1 MIAPASVVSFAK
13 WLTPKRIRAQA
24 VVLAVC
30 LWGVFAVDFSTAGL
44 YDRAGNIKFQD
55 FLPFYISAR
64 LIAQHR
70 TTELYD
76 PNTRAHELQSILGQ
90 PTQVRLSNIYGPQ
103 VGLLFLP
110 LVHLPFLAAA
120 RAWTMLSLVLY
131 FVCIYSAWR
140 NLRNLWAFRSLIL
153 IAALA
158 FPPLFHLCARGQIS
172 ALVLLCFT
180 AALLALSK
188 NRNLAAGV
196 AFGCLIVK
204 PQFLVAIPLLL
215 LISASWRILA
225 ALVLSA
231 SAQLALAGFYFGSS
245 VMHAYFE
252 VLRHP
257 SRWIDV
263 AELSLAP
270 IQMHSLRSFW
280 SLLIPSHSAALA
292 LYLLSSAITLAL
304 AASVWRSGSALA
316 IRFAA
321 LTFAA
326 VLVNPHLFVYDLLV
340 LAPALLVLVDW
351 SLNAEHSS
359 SNPALH
365 VLLYLAL
372 VLPLLGP
379 LSRWTHV
386 QLSVIDFVLI
396 LALLYHLNMRV
407 RVLASSESLVV

>member
-1 MIAPASVVSFAK
+1 VIASPSVLSFAK
-13 WLTPKRIRAQA
+13 WLTPKRMRAQA

-30 LWGVFAVDFSTAGL
+30 VWGVFAVDFSTAGL
-44 YDRAGNIKFQD
+44 HDRAANIKFQD

-70 TTELYD
+70 AAELYD
-76 PNTRAHELQSILGQ
+76 PNTRAQELQSILGQ
-90 PTQVRLSNIYGPQ
+90 PTPVRLSNLYGPQ
-103 VGLLFLP
+103 VDQLFLP
-110 LVHLPFLAAA
+110 LVHLPFLVAA
-120 RAWTMLSLVLY
+120 RIWTMLSLVLY
-131 FVCIYSAWR
+131 FVCIYSVWR
-140 NLRNLWAFRSLIL
+140 HLPKLWAFRGLVF

-180 AALLALSK
+180 GALLALRT

-196 AFGCLIVK
+196 AFGCLILK

-225 ALVLSA
+225 GLVLSA
-231 SAQLALAGFYFGSS
+231 SAQLVFARVYFGSS

-252 VLRHP
+252 LFRHP

-280 SLLIPSHSAALA
+280 SLLIPSQSAALV
-292 LYLLSSAITLAL
+292 LYLLSSAIALAL

-326 VLVNPHLFVYDLLV
+326 VLINPHLFVYDVLV
-340 LAPALLVLVDW
+340 LAPALLMLVDW
-351 SLNAEHSS
+351 SLSAEHSS
-359 SNPALH
+359 SNPVLH
-365 VLLYLAL
+365 VLLYLAF

-386 QLSVIDFVLI
+386 QLSVIAFALI
-396 LALLYHLNMRV
+396 LALLYRLSIRT
-407 RVLASSESLVV
+407 RALASSESLVV